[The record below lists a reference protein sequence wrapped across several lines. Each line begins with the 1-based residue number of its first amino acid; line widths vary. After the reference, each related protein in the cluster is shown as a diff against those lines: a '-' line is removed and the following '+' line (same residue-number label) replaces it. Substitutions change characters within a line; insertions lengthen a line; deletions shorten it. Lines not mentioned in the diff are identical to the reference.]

1 MITVSSN
8 TQFDRRHFLVGGASV
23 LSGVSLLHGPALAAG
38 PAAGAANRCD
48 ILLPLP
54 PLEAP

>member
-1 MITVSSN
+1 MTWPLLPLF
-8 TQFDRRHFLVGGASV
+8 T
-23 LSGVSLLHGPALAAG
+23 LLHGPALAAG